1 MQRVVETANRLVNEA
16 LNGLEK
22 GYNAIDLKVLGEAV
36 DILKDVRTIQS
47 LNYSEDIPGTE
58 IDDNIVLMNKN
69 FREYIEHK
77 KSYQKSKT
85 QQDKTE
91 MMHSLEKFL
100 YAMMKILEEMKSS
113 SDFAEEREMVK
124 GKLREMFNLYQNQAL
139 LCAFCGIIDEKG
151 EDEINW
157 KVRFKNPVFWVQ
169 ILVSIVLTALSYNSM
184 QPADLTSWSG
194 FFELVKGI
202 VTNPYL
208 LALCAW
214 NVWSA
219 VNDPTTAGVTDSAEA
234 LTYAEP
240 KKGE

>member
-16 LNGLEK
+16 LNGLDK

-36 DILKDVRTIQS
+36 DILKDVRTIQAM
-47 LNYSEDIPGTE
+47 NYSEDIPGTE

-124 GKLREMFNLYQNQAL
+124 GKLREMFNLYQN
-139 LCAFCGIIDEKG
+139 
-151 EDEINW
+151 
-157 KVRFKNPVFWVQ
+157 
-169 ILVSIVLTALSYNSM
+169 
-184 QPADLTSWSG
+184 
-194 FFELVKGI
+194 
-202 VTNPYL
+202 
-208 LALCAW
+208 
-214 NVWSA
+214 
-219 VNDPTTAGVTDSAEA
+219 
-234 LTYAEP
+234 
-240 KKGE
+240 

>member
-1 MQRVVETANRLVNEA
+1 MQRVVETANRLMNEA

-36 DILKDVRTIQS
+36 DILKDVRTIQAM
-47 LNYSEDIPGTE
+47 NYSEDIPGTE

-77 KSYQKSKT
+77 RSYQKSKT

-124 GKLREMFNLYQNQAL
+124 GKLREMFNLYQN
-139 LCAFCGIIDEKG
+139 
-151 EDEINW
+151 
-157 KVRFKNPVFWVQ
+157 
-169 ILVSIVLTALSYNSM
+169 
-184 QPADLTSWSG
+184 
-194 FFELVKGI
+194 
-202 VTNPYL
+202 
-208 LALCAW
+208 
-214 NVWSA
+214 
-219 VNDPTTAGVTDSAEA
+219 
-234 LTYAEP
+234 
-240 KKGE
+240 

>member
-36 DILKDVRTIQS
+36 DILKDVRTIQAM
-47 LNYSEDIPGTE
+47 NYNEDIPGTE

-85 QQDKTE
+85 QQNKTE

-124 GKLREMFNLYQNQAL
+124 GKLREMFNLYQN
-139 LCAFCGIIDEKG
+139 
-151 EDEINW
+151 
-157 KVRFKNPVFWVQ
+157 
-169 ILVSIVLTALSYNSM
+169 
-184 QPADLTSWSG
+184 
-194 FFELVKGI
+194 
-202 VTNPYL
+202 
-208 LALCAW
+208 
-214 NVWSA
+214 
-219 VNDPTTAGVTDSAEA
+219 
-234 LTYAEP
+234 
-240 KKGE
+240 

>member
-36 DILKDVRTIQS
+36 DILKDVRTIQAM
-47 LNYSEDIPGTE
+47 NYTEDIPGTE

-124 GKLREMFNLYQNQAL
+124 GKLREMFNLYQN
-139 LCAFCGIIDEKG
+139 
-151 EDEINW
+151 
-157 KVRFKNPVFWVQ
+157 
-169 ILVSIVLTALSYNSM
+169 
-184 QPADLTSWSG
+184 
-194 FFELVKGI
+194 
-202 VTNPYL
+202 
-208 LALCAW
+208 
-214 NVWSA
+214 
-219 VNDPTTAGVTDSAEA
+219 
-234 LTYAEP
+234 
-240 KKGE
+240 

>member
-1 MQRVVETANRLVNEA
+1 MQRVVESANRLVNEA

-36 DILKDVRTIQS
+36 DILKDVRTIQAM
-47 LNYSEDIPGTE
+47 NYTEDIPGTE

-85 QQDKTE
+85 QQNKTE

-124 GKLREMFNLYQNQAL
+124 GKLREMFNLYQN
-139 LCAFCGIIDEKG
+139 
-151 EDEINW
+151 
-157 KVRFKNPVFWVQ
+157 
-169 ILVSIVLTALSYNSM
+169 
-184 QPADLTSWSG
+184 
-194 FFELVKGI
+194 
-202 VTNPYL
+202 
-208 LALCAW
+208 
-214 NVWSA
+214 
-219 VNDPTTAGVTDSAEA
+219 
-234 LTYAEP
+234 
-240 KKGE
+240 

>member
-36 DILKDVRTIQS
+36 DILKDVRTIQAM
-47 LNYSEDIPGTE
+47 NYSEDIPGTE

-124 GKLREMFNLYQNQAL
+124 GKLREMFNLYQN
-139 LCAFCGIIDEKG
+139 
-151 EDEINW
+151 
-157 KVRFKNPVFWVQ
+157 
-169 ILVSIVLTALSYNSM
+169 
-184 QPADLTSWSG
+184 
-194 FFELVKGI
+194 
-202 VTNPYL
+202 
-208 LALCAW
+208 
-214 NVWSA
+214 
-219 VNDPTTAGVTDSAEA
+219 
-234 LTYAEP
+234 
-240 KKGE
+240 

>member
-1 MQRVVETANRLVNEA
+1 MQRVIETANRLVNEA

-36 DILKDVRTIQS
+36 DILKDVRTIQAM
-47 LNYSEDIPGTE
+47 NYSEDIPGTE

-124 GKLREMFNLYQNQAL
+124 GKLREMFNLYQN
-139 LCAFCGIIDEKG
+139 
-151 EDEINW
+151 
-157 KVRFKNPVFWVQ
+157 
-169 ILVSIVLTALSYNSM
+169 
-184 QPADLTSWSG
+184 
-194 FFELVKGI
+194 
-202 VTNPYL
+202 
-208 LALCAW
+208 
-214 NVWSA
+214 
-219 VNDPTTAGVTDSAEA
+219 
-234 LTYAEP
+234 
-240 KKGE
+240 

>member
-36 DILKDVRTIQS
+36 DILKDVRTIQAM
-47 LNYSEDIPGTE
+47 NYTEDIPGTE

-85 QQDKTE
+85 QQNKTE

-124 GKLREMFNLYQNQAL
+124 GKLREMFNLYQN
-139 LCAFCGIIDEKG
+139 
-151 EDEINW
+151 
-157 KVRFKNPVFWVQ
+157 
-169 ILVSIVLTALSYNSM
+169 
-184 QPADLTSWSG
+184 
-194 FFELVKGI
+194 
-202 VTNPYL
+202 
-208 LALCAW
+208 
-214 NVWSA
+214 
-219 VNDPTTAGVTDSAEA
+219 
-234 LTYAEP
+234 
-240 KKGE
+240 

>member
-1 MQRVVETANRLVNEA
+1 MHERVVETANRLIGEA
-16 LNGLEK
+16 LDGLKK

-47 LNYSEDIPGTE
+47 MNYTEDIPGTE
-58 IDDNIVLMNKN
+58 IDDNVILMNKN

-124 GKLREMFNLYQNQAL
+124 GKLREMFNLYQN
-139 LCAFCGIIDEKG
+139 
-151 EDEINW
+151 
-157 KVRFKNPVFWVQ
+157 
-169 ILVSIVLTALSYNSM
+169 
-184 QPADLTSWSG
+184 
-194 FFELVKGI
+194 
-202 VTNPYL
+202 
-208 LALCAW
+208 
-214 NVWSA
+214 
-219 VNDPTTAGVTDSAEA
+219 
-234 LTYAEP
+234 
-240 KKGE
+240 